1 MKKVSALLLSL
12 MMVICMM
19 PSMAFAD
26 SVAPPL
32 SDAAITLSQTE
43 FTYTG
48 KEIKPEIKS
57 VKLDGQDVDLKECT
71 VSYSN
76 NINAGSGSTGSAPTV
91 TVTAKEG
98 STKYSGNCTV
108 NFTIKQAKL
117 SDTVAVMTGNPT
129 VPIGKKGEELKA
141 YFSLKLGDLTVSK
154 DEYKITDDQVIKAGS
169 NSYTITA
176 ADNKNFEGKTT
187 IALTGGVELKKDE
200 WTVDTNNETFIY
212 DGNLKTFRN
221 IVLRSKS
228 SPTVTLTNGIDFY
241 VTYSNNKNVGTANY
255 TITGQGNYAGTITGT
270 FEIKP
275 RPINSYNIE
284 VSPID
289 NQSVGDTPDIKI
301 YDRGISS
308 TRPLTYGTDYTYT
321 ISGNDK
327 VGTAKVIIVGQGN
340 YTGSI
345 ERTFQVK
352 DSLKNSF
359 VSYIIKDY
367 DYTGSIINP
376 ILTVKS
382 GTKTCVLNRDYKI
395 VGGDKINAGT
405 YSFSLVGM
413 GDYGGEFY
421 TGTYTIKPK
430 NISSYDTTVSLPD
443 SVIYDGK
450 KVEPYVSV
458 VTAGRTLVKDVDY
471 SISYLNNDKIG
482 IATVFI
488 YGKGNYTGSVYK
500 TFKILG
506 KSIETA
512 SATLSNYSYS
522 YTGLEHKPT
531 VTVYDGTKRLTSGV
545 DYTVEYKNNKNC
557 GSASVIIT
565 GKGSYYGTKTLTFDI
580 IGKDQT
586 ITTNYTY
593 YTKYLTSSD
602 FNLGAKTDGDGT
614 LTYVSSDPKVAS
626 VNGKG
631 VVTITGT
638 GIAYITVSSKDDVK
652 YNPGKKT
659 VTVTVKP
666 LKPVIKVT
674 SPAKKQVK
682 VQITKVKGATKY
694 QINYGRMGK
703 YYNKYITHVDNGYST
718 VSTIIG
724 NRTSGK
730 NYFIKVRAY
739 KTLEDGTKV
748 WGNWTTIRKVKSK

>member
-1 MKKVSALLLSL
+1 MKKLLALLLSL
-12 MMVICMM
+12 VMVICMM
-19 PSMAFAD
+19 PSMAFANGEAT
-26 SVAPPL
+26 SL
-32 SDAAITLSQTE
+32 SSAVITLVQTE
-43 FTYTG
+43 YTYTG
-48 KEIKPEIKS
+48 KAIKPEIKS
-57 VKLDGQDVDLKECT
+57 VKLGEQDVDLKECT
-71 VSYSN
+71 ISYSN
-76 NINAGSGSTGSAPTV
+76 NINAGSGSSDSAPAVTITANSGSAKYNGSC
-91 TVTAKEG
+91 TAK
-98 STKYSGNCTV
+98 
-108 NFTIKQAKL
+108 FTIKGAKL
-117 SDTVAVMTGNPT
+117 SDTVAVMTGSPT
-129 VPIGKKGEELKA
+129 VPIGKKGDELKA
-141 YFSLKLGDLTVSK
+141 YFTLKFGDLTVSK
-154 DEYKITDDQVIKAGS
+154 DEYKITEDQVIKAGS

-176 ADNKNFEGKTT
+176 ANKNFEGQTT
-187 IALTGGVELKKDE
+187 IALTGGKELTQNE

-228 SPTVTLTNGIDFY
+228 SPTVTLTNGVDFY
-241 VTYSNNKNVGTANY
+241 VSYSNNKNAGTANY
-255 TITGQGNYAGTITGT
+255 TIIGQGSYAGEITGT
-270 FEIKP
+270 FQIMP
-275 RPINSYNIE
+275 RPMNSYNID
-284 VSPID
+284 VSPIN
-289 NQSVGDTPDIKI
+289 NQSIGDTPDIKI
-301 YDRGISS
+301 YDRGI
-308 TRPLTYGTDYTYT
+308 TGAKPLVRGTDYTYT
-321 ISGNDK
+321 VSGNDR
-327 VGTAKVIIVGQGN
+327 VGTAKVTIVGQGN

-352 DSLKNSF
+352 DSLKNSY

-367 DYTGSIINP
+367 DYTGNIINP
-376 ILTVKS
+376 SLTVKY
-382 GTKTCVLNRDYKI
+382 GAKTCVLNRDYKI
-395 VGGDKINAGT
+395 IGGDKINAGT

-430 NISSYDTTVSLPD
+430 NITAYDTTVSLPD

-450 KVEPYVSV
+450 IVEPYVTV
-458 VTAGRTLVKDVDY
+458 VTAGRTLVKNVDY

-482 IATVFI
+482 TATVFI
-488 YGKGNYTGSVYK
+488 YGKGNYAGSVYK

-506 KSIETA
+506 KNIETA

-545 DYTVEYKNNKNC
+545 DYTVDYKNNKNC
-557 GSASVIIT
+557 GSASAIIT

-586 ITTNYTY
+586 ITTGYTY

-614 LTYVSSDPKVAS
+614 LIYVSSDPKVAS
-626 VNGKG
+626 VDAKG
-631 VVTITGT
+631 IVTVNGT
-638 GIAYITVSSKDDVK
+638 GIAYITVSSKNDVK
-652 YNPGKKT
+652 FNPGKK
-659 VTVTVKP
+659 VITVTVKP

-674 SPAKKQVK
+674 SPAKKQVE

-694 QINYGRMGK
+694 QINYGRAGK
-703 YYNKYITHVDNGYST
+703 YYNKYITHIDNGYST
-718 VSTIIG
+718 VTATIG

-748 WGNWTTIRKVKSK
+748 WGGWTAVKKIKSK